1 MARDLLMSFGM
12 IRLTRLNN
20 QRVVIN
26 PDHISWVDASP
37 DTTLFLLGG
46 DKILVRET
54 IEELIEQVVEF
65 RRRIRT
71 EWPLSRIGE
80 PIGDPPRHSAPPRTD
95 RTSSLRPPPKG
106 GE

>member
-1 MARDLLMSFGM
+1 M

-37 DTTLFLLGG
+37 DTTLFLIGG

-54 IEELIEQVVEF
+54 IEELIEVVIEF

-71 EWPLSRIGE
+71 DGILRRLGE
-80 PIGDPPRHSAPPRTD
+80 PEGDPPRTTPPPRPD
-95 RTSSLRPPPKG
+95 RSSSLRPPPRG

>member
-1 MARDLLMSFGM
+1 M

-26 PDHISWVDASP
+26 PDHIAWVDATP
-37 DTTLFLLGG
+37 DTTLCLIGG

-54 IEELIEQVVEF
+54 IEELVEEVIEF
-65 RRRIRT
+65 RRRIRSDG
-71 EWPLSRIGE
+71 PIARMGE
-80 PIGDPPRHSAPPRTD
+80 AIGDPPRVTQPPRED
-95 RTSSLRPPPKG
+95 RSSSLRPPKLSNRG